1 MAATVKRAAKAEA
14 VLTGAP
20 WTEATVEQACLAL
33 ALDFSPLSD
42 HRGSARY
49 RSLVA
54 ANFLRG
60 FFDETAAAPRPPL
73 ATHHA
78 AAVQPGG
85 AP

>member
-1 MAATVKRAAKAEA
+1 VKRAAKAEA

-33 ALDFSPLSD
+33 AQDFTPLSD

-60 FFDETAAAPRPPL
+60 FFEETAHLAHPPL
-73 ATHHA
+73 EAMHA
-78 AAVQPGG
+78 SSVQPGG
-85 AP
+85 VS